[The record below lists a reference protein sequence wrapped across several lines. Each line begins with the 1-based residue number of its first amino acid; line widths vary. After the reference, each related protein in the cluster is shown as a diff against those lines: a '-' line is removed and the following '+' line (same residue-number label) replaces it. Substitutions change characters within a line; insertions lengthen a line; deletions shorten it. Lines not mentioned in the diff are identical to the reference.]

1 MTSEAAAERKI
12 QQLTVQ
18 LAAVEQLLDVHEE
31 TVRRQSAQLEETLAM
46 LQQKN
51 AELENQMNVMMGRE
65 GRILELKQEINDLL
79 RELGRPPKFGV

>member
-31 TVRRQSAQLEETLAM
+31 TVRQQSAQLEETLAM